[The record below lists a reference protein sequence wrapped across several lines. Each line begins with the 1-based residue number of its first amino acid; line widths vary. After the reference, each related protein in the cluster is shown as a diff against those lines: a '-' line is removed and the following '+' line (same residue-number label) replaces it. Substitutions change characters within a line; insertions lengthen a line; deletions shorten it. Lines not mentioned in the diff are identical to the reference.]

1 MVEQQ
6 SRLRSEEAADNWITI
21 KEQIIVD
28 LETKIQV
35 LNNKQKKSFKTKIFN
50 FKHFSS

>member
-35 LNNKQKKSFKTKIFN
+35 LNNKQKKKLQNKN
-50 FKHFSS
+50 F